1 MPTPG
6 AWIVDEA
13 ERELILRARQ
23 GETWAF
29 EQLVRRYDRRLLSV
43 VLDLT
48 GDLGEAQDVLQDSLL
63 AAYRAFPRFRL
74 ESDLFTWLYRI
85 AVNRA
90 LRYRQR
96 RRRRPEQPGALPEPP
111 AAGPGPE
118 EEVLGAELEHQLA
131 RALGELS
138 RQERAAFVLCHRQG
152 LAVAQAAAA
161 LSCTEGSV
169 KSYLFRAREKLK
181 RLLGPYL
188 EG

>member
-1 MPTPG
+1 VR
-6 AWIVDEA
+6 IVDEA

-29 EQLVRRYDRRLLSV
+29 ERLIRRYDRRLLSV
-43 VLDLT
+43 ALDLT
-48 GDLGEAQDVLQDSLL
+48 GDLGEAQDVLQDALL

-85 AVNRA
+85 TVNRA
-90 LRYRQR
+90 RRYRQR
-96 RRRRPEQPGALPEPP
+96 RRRWPEQPGELPDRPTP
-111 AAGPGPE
+111 GVGPE
-118 EEVLGAELEHQLA
+118 EQVLGEELERQLVQ
-131 RALGELS
+131 ALSELS
-138 RQERAAFVLCHRQG
+138 GQERAAFVLCHRQG

-188 EG
+188 EA